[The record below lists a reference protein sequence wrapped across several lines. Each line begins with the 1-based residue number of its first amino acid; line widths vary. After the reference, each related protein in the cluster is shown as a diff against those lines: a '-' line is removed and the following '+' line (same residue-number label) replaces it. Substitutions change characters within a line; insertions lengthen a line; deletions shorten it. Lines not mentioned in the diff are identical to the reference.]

1 MALYLFSLPP
11 STFRSLPPMN
21 CTRGLRD
28 ATALPL
34 TREAPVPSFR
44 AYPVS
49 NNRKVAAAPSVVIVC
64 ENDADGLR
72 QARQLVSDD
81 DIELWDGPR
90 FIARLKSLHGS
101 KEPH

>member
-1 MALYLFSLPP
+1 
-11 STFRSLPPMN
+11 MN

-34 TREAPVPSFR
+34 TREVPVPSLR
-44 AYPVS
+44 AYPIS

-64 ENDADGLR
+64 ENDQDGLR
-72 QARQLVSDD
+72 QAQQLVIEN

-101 KEPH
+101 KESH